1 MPKLTFIDY
10 EGVERAVSAEV
21 GLTLMEVA
29 RNNDIPG
36 IAAECGGMCACATC
50 HVFIDKNFLERV
62 GPVTEAEEPML
73 EFVDDAGPNSRLSC
87 QIEVTEDLDGM
98 RVVTPES
105 QG

>member
-50 HVFIDKNFLERV
+50 HVFIDKDFLERV

-73 EFVDDAGPNSRLSC
+73 EFVDDAGPHSRLAC

-98 RVVTPES
+98 RVITPES